1 MNSTRNRIL
10 KNTSWLLVGN
20 MLRMVFQFVVN
31 ILIARYLGP
40 ELQGTVN
47 FVSTYTAFFLSLVSL
62 GIDGVIIHELVN
74 HNNDGEILGTAI
86 TLRGIVGI
94 FSATVMIGILAL
106 EDHDNSIVVQIA
118 FLQAVQLP
126 FAALDTIKYWY
137 QKKME
142 SKKSVYVTTLAYA
155 ISSFYK
161 IYILLAKKDV
171 VWFGFAA
178 SLDII
183 LIGILYIVFYR
194 REQSSALKFNLPVA
208 ARILKASMPFAFA
221 NVMIFIY
228 SKIDT
233 IMIRHMMNSM
243 TMVGYYTTAVTI
255 CGYISF
261 VPTAILDSVRPV
273 IMESKTREGNSYER
287 TMKQAIL
294 SVMAVGILYAI
305 GISLL
310 GKQMI
315 RLLFGE
321 AYLGALGSLRIA
333 VWYTA
338 FSFLGSAKS
347 IWLICEGKNRYVLL
361 FSAAGAVSN
370 VVLNSLMIPSGG
382 IEGAA
387 VATLLTQFL
396 THMVFPA
403 LLSETREFAKWS
415 VEALVLKNVR

>member
-1 MNSTRNRIL
+1 MNPKNERNG
-10 KNTSWLLVGN
+10 LV
-20 MLRMVFQFVVN
+20 
-31 ILIARYLGP
+31 IK
-40 ELQGTVN
+40 
-47 FVSTYTAFFLSLVSL
+47 
-62 GIDGVIIHELVN
+62 
-74 HNNDGEILGTAI
+74 I
-86 TLRGIVGI
+86 TI
-94 FSATVMIGILAL
+94 
-106 EDHDNSIVVQIA
+106 
-118 FLQAVQLP
+118 LQAIQLP
-126 FAALDTIKYWY
+126 FGALDTIKYWY
-137 QKKME
+137 QKRLE

-155 ISSFYK
+155 ISSIYK

-171 VWFGFAA
+171 VWFGFAT

-194 REQSSALKFNLPVA
+194 REQSSALKFNSTVA
-208 ARILKASMPFAFA
+208 ARILKACMPFVLA

-243 TMVGYYTTAVTI
+243 TMVGYYTTAVTM

-261 VPTAILDSVRPV
+261 VPTAILDSARPV
-273 IMESKTREGNSYER
+273 IMESKTRDGYSYER
-287 TMKQAIL
+287 NMKRVIL
-294 SVMAVGILYAI
+294 AVMAVGILYAI

-310 GKQMI
+310 GKQLI

-361 FSAAGAVSN
+361 FAVAGAVSN
-370 VVLNSLMIPSGG
+370 VVLNALMIPSGG

-403 LLSETREFAKWS
+403 FLPETRRFAKWTA
-415 VEALVLKNVR
+415 EALVLKNVR